1 MKAIFPIYTGESP
14 DCDDCTFPVCPGG
27 DSCTK
32 QTKYAVHPWLGSGPE
47 FTIGEKKT
55 YFTLTQ
61 IDAKSASE
69 ESHVCIAIASLY
81 ISLSGLS

>member
-1 MKAIFPIYTGESP
+1 MIQLRNIFLNKYLLKTIFPFYTGESP
-14 DCDDCTFPVCPGG
+14 DCDNCTFPVCPGL

-55 YFTLTQ
+55 YF
-61 IDAKSASE
+61 
-69 ESHVCIAIASLY
+69 
-81 ISLSGLS
+81 

>member
-14 DCDDCTFPVCPGG
+14 DCDDCTFPVCPGP

-47 FTIGEKKT
+47 FTIGEKKPT
-55 YFTLTQ
+55 FNFGKYSTSLHFLSQKLGTN
-61 IDAKSASE
+61 IDFGNSE
-69 ESHVCIAIASLY
+69 A
-81 ISLSGLS
+81 